1 MIRSFS
7 AKNFWSIKE
16 RQAVD
21 LVVDDHASDSEHF
34 REIKDGDRVPAV
46 VAIYGHNGSGKTALL
61 RVPRFLADF
70 LTNSFHYEASR
81 DIGVQPFLSKDS
93 EERPSELEVSFDL
106 REESDKWVTY
116 TYEISVTKKRVLR
129 EALYYTPER
138 KRRLM
143 FERHAGSG
151 NAIELKTGPDFGVS
165 ANDPMREKVAEK
177 ASVIST
183 FAQFNHPVSLKIR
196 SAASGVFSNVFV
208 FGRGDYPSEQVASQ
222 IFSNDGEMRDWAK
235 AFLRYADLGIEDFS
249 IHEHKDTSAHQ
260 PNNPVQ
266 TFTTLF
272 THTGLSRPLVYAEQ
286 SHGTQ
291 AMYRL
296 LPIVL
301 GPLKFGTTS
310 IVDEMDSDI
319 HPLVMPKILD
329 LFHSKKSNKLNA
341 QLFLSGH
348 NPYTLSFLEKEQVYF
363 TEKDR
368 NGQTAVIGL
377 RDIKGVRRSDN
388 YFLKYLGGTYGGV
401 PR

>member
-16 RQAVD
+16 RQTID
-21 LVVDDHASDSEHF
+21 LVVDRHASDSEHF
-34 REIKDGDRVPAV
+34 REVKDDDRVPTV
-46 VAIYGHNGSGKTALL
+46 VAVYGHNGSGKTALL

-70 LTNSFHYEASR
+70 LSNSFHYEASR
-81 DIGVQPFLSKDS
+81 DIGVQPFFSKDT
-93 EERPSELEVSFDL
+93 EESPSELELSFDL
-106 REESDKWVTY
+106 REKDDRWATY
-116 TYEISVTKKRVLR
+116 TYEISVTRKRVLR

-138 KRRLM
+138 KRRLL
-143 FERHAGSG
+143 FARHAGSG
-151 NAIELKTGPDFGVS
+151 NAIELKTGADFGVS
-165 ANDPMREKVAEK
+165 ANDAMREKVAEK

-183 FAQFNHPVSLKIR
+183 FAQFNHPISIKIR
-196 SAASGVFSNVFV
+196 DAAMPVFSNVFV
-208 FGRGDYPSEQVASQ
+208 FGRGDYPPEQSASQ
-222 IFSNDGEMRDWAK
+222 LFDKDEEMRDWAK
-235 AFLRYADLGIEDFS
+235 AFLHYADLGIEDFS
-249 IHEHKDTSAHQ
+249 IHEHKNTSAPQ
-260 PNNPVQ
+260 PNHTAP

-272 THTGLSRPLVYAEQ
+272 THTGLSRPLSYAEQ

-310 IVDEMDSDI
+310 IVDEIDSDI

-368 NGQTAVIGL
+368 NGQTEVFGL
-377 RDIKGVRRSDN
+377 QDIKGVRRSDN

>member
-21 LVVDDHASDSEHF
+21 LVVDQHASDSEHF
-34 REIKDGDRVPAV
+34 REIKDGDRVPAL
-46 VAIYGHNGSGKTALL
+46 VAVYGHNGSGKTALL

-70 LTNSFHYEASR
+70 LSNSFHYEASR
-81 DIGVQPFLSKDS
+81 DIGVQPFLSQDT
-93 EERPSELEVSFDL
+93 EEAPSELEISFDL
-106 REESDKWVTY
+106 RGENDGWTTY
-116 TYEISVTKKRVLR
+116 TYEVSVTKKRVLR

-143 FERHAGSG
+143 FERRAGSS
-151 NAIELKTGPDFGVS
+151 NAIELKTGPDFGVA
-165 ANDPMREKVAEK
+165 ANDPMRDKVAEK

-183 FAQFNHPVSLKIR
+183 FAQFNHPVSVKIR
-196 SAASGVFSNVFV
+196 SAAAGVFSNVFV
-208 FGRGDYPSEQVASQ
+208 YGSGDYPSEQVASH
-222 IFSNDGEMRDWAK
+222 IFNSDGEMRERAK
-235 AFLRYADLGIEDFS
+235 DFLRYADLGVEDIS
-249 IHEHKDTSAHQ
+249 IHEYKISNNQQNTSVPAY
-260 PNNPVQ
+260 
-266 TFTTLF
+266 TTLF
-272 THTGLSRPLVYAEQ
+272 THSGLSRPLVYAEQ

-296 LPIVL
+296 LPILL
-301 GPLKFGTTS
+301 GPLKLGTTS

-319 HPLVMPKILD
+319 HALVMPKILD
-329 LFHSKKSNKLNA
+329 MFHSKKSNKLNA

-363 TEKDR
+363 TEKDKS
-368 NGQTAVIGL
+368 GQTSVFGL